1 VARKTYKEMM
11 ASLEGLAKD
20 SVEAAVAKRAAGG
33 GPSARRAQKEGE
45 GDVHE
50 FMERMAELIVEEG
63 EAKKGKE
70 RREARYKGT
79 ARGARAA
86 SSTAA
91 AGTGAQAAA
100 GAASAASAAAA
111 AASGASNAPGAGA
124 TDGGAGA
131 SYAGASAN
139 YGAPTASTHA
149 AGAEEVILFRG
160 PCSTKWQL
168 SWLCG
173 LMTLTAGYVPHVALS
188 FFFFF
193 PPCNCG
199 GKMLTS
205 QHTQSFDLSIA
216 LQSPRLAAVPY
227 VSVSALLLSP
237 CLPPLL
243 ALRGLR
249 AMARLM
255 PTSCHY

>member
-1 VARKTYKEMM
+1 VARKTYKELM

-131 SYAGASAN
+131 SYAGADCINTRSGRRGSHPLPRAVQHQVAAELAVWLDDA
-139 YGAPTASTHA
+139 YGWVRSTRRA
-149 AGAEEVILFRG
+149 F
-160 PCSTKWQL
+160 
-168 SWLCG
+168 
-173 LMTLTAGYVPHVALS
+173 
-188 FFFFF
+188 
-193 PPCNCG
+193 
-199 GKMLTS
+199 
-205 QHTQSFDLSIA
+205 
-216 LQSPRLAAVPY
+216 
-227 VSVSALLLSP
+227 LLLL
-237 CLPPLL
+237 LP
-243 ALRGLR
+243 AVQLRGEDADVSTYAEL
-249 AMARLM
+249 
-255 PTSCHY
+255 